1 MDKRTRDTIEKKI
14 GRMEEMKRKK
24 KEAKKEK
31 ELDNNKAGKE
41 YSNADVK
48 YTGYNKEF
56 KNEKIGLAKELDK
69 LLRNDMVKI
78 NPQFPMFYEKAMN
91 YLRTREALNRQ
102 VYNIKRYSKTEYPR
116 AKAEY
121 DILMEHRYEVYD
133 LYQEYKEKARK
144 KNISIYYSSFVSDE
158 QGTLYKI
165 FRENIFVVD
174 ERKIAKTIRT
184 VKEEKSA
191 GKEKSNKEFKSKLVP
206 PIRPIDALVGYEP
219 DTVLRSYCKKADYE
233 LLSELGD
240 ELLKALYAEITQ
252 AEEIHSTESLE
263 IFIQFAF
270 ARRCGSQTSY
280 KGVKREKKKKEWWEK
295 HATDD
300 REILTVNIS
309 GDSVE
314 TLQKKYRALLKEIR
328 NE

>member
-1 MDKRTRDTIEKKI
+1 M
-14 GRMEEMKRKK
+14 
-24 KEAKKEK
+24 
-31 ELDNNKAGKE
+31 DNNKAGKE

-56 KNEKIGLAKELDK
+56 KNQKNGLAKELDK
-69 LLRNDMVKI
+69 LLRNDMAKI

-133 LYQEYKEKARK
+133 LYQEYKTKAKKERK
-144 KNISIYYSSFVSDE
+144 ETGINKSGYSNFFCDK
-158 QGTLYKI
+158 QNTLIKI
-165 FRENIFVVD
+165 FKENVNAV
-174 ERKIAKTIRT
+174 EENKIIKTIRT
-184 VKEEKSA
+184 VIEEKNVEKEENVE
-191 GKEKSNKEFKSKLVP
+191 EKSNKEFKSKLVP

-240 ELLKALYAEITQ
+240 ELLKVL
-252 AEEIHSTESLE
+252 L
-263 IFIQFAF
+263 
-270 ARRCGSQTSY
+270 
-280 KGVKREKKKKEWWEK
+280 
-295 HATDD
+295 
-300 REILTVNIS
+300 IS
-309 GDSVE
+309 
-314 TLQKKYRALLKEIR
+314 
-328 NE
+328 